1 MKFSELINYISEEEL
16 MFLGAETKVDHQVK
30 KLTGS
35 IMFKLILYSLLE
47 HGKPSLRIM
56 EEYFNSIEF
65 KLFTNTSNLKTK
77 YNSISDRITGIN
89 PIYFEKIFELLFD
102 KFNKELKEEKSLQ
115 KYDTTM
121 VAISSKL
128 VNWGMRVGSKTN
140 KNQVKITVGMHGSL
154 PCDFK
159 IYTDQKHLCEDLT
172 IPQVI
177 FDYRYKKAGIVT
189 FDRGVQKRQTFVSL
203 TEQDILFV
211 TRIKTDAKYKVNK
224 SYKILKSNSLESVTL
239 LEDLEINFIE
249 RGTRKVIPVSFRFIK
264 GIIKETSEEICFVTN
279 NFDLEAY
286 EVAKLYRKRWEIEVF
301 FRFIKQQLNFSHLI
315 NRNLNGVK
323 VMVYMSLILAMLI
336 IVYKKKNNLD
346 GYKIVKLKIVN
357 ELQKDLIK
365 ELIILSGGD
374 PAKIA
379 NIIDD

>member
-1 MKFSELINYISEEEL
+1 M
-16 MFLGAETKVDHQVK
+16 
-30 KLTGS
+30 
-35 IMFKLILYSLLE
+35 
-47 HGKPSLRIM
+47 
-56 EEYFNSIEF
+56 
-65 KLFTNTSNLKTK
+65 
-77 YNSISDRITGIN
+77 
-89 PIYFEKIFELLFD
+89 
-102 KFNKELKEEKSLQ
+102 
-115 KYDTTM
+115 
-121 VAISSKL
+121 
-128 VNWGMRVGSKTN
+128 
-140 KNQVKITVGMHGSL
+140 
-154 PCDFK
+154 
-159 IYTDQKHLCEDLT
+159 
-172 IPQVI
+172 
-177 FDYRYKKAGIVT
+177 
-189 FDRGVQKRQTFVSL
+189 
-203 TEQDILFV
+203 
-211 TRIKTDAKYKVNK
+211 
-224 SYKILKSNSLESVTL
+224 
-239 LEDLEINFIE
+239 
-249 RGTRKVIPVSFRFIK
+249 
-264 GIIKETSEEICFVTN
+264 TN